1 MAWLQLNVVETVT
14 DDPNKPFR
22 VAMQAVAAQ
31 GVDREVFVMEI
42 KDDEASDRYSYTATP
57 SDITAYP
64 AGRAV
69 AQALEND
76 IFFYRTDRVVL
87 DFTTQKLASATVLQ
101 ARSRI
106 ARLVKKAG
114 ERSEGSF
121 GGAETYMFDSE
132 DA

>member
-1 MAWLQLNVVETVT
+1 MAWLQLNVIETVN
-14 DDPNKPFR
+14 DDPEKPFR
-22 VAMQAVAAQ
+22 VSMQVVASQ
-31 GVDREVFVMEI
+31 GIDREVFVMEI
-42 KDDEASDRYSYTATP
+42 KDAEASDRYSYTATP
-57 SDITAYP
+57 ADLTAYP
-64 AGRAV
+64 AGRA
-69 AQALEND
+69 AAEALEND

-87 DFTTQKLASATVLQ
+87 DFTTQKLASATVVQ

-114 ERSEGSF
+114 ERSEGAF